1 MKIFT
6 IASLIGLAYTST
18 TFATE
23 SINLDDVIVSS
34 NRFSESNTSSALNIK
49 VISNDD
55 IKNSPAISIPDILS
69 MQAGLNVSSLY
80 GNQGIDSS
88 IDSRG
93 FGEAG
98 LSNTLILLD
107 GQRLN
112 SVDSSSI
119 QWASIPLAAIDHIE
133 IISGGGSV
141 LYGDRA
147 TGGVINIITDKSGKS
162 AASVTGSIG
171 SYGYKSLDGYASEGS
186 ENSYFNT
193 FVHTSDSNG
202 WRSNSASNQW
212 SVSGRG
218 GVLFNDGDAFIDY
231 SVYRVENGL
240 PGSIN
245 STSFKNDPRFARN
258 PFDFQVKD
266 GFRLRPG
273 VIIKLS
279 DNLLLAAE
287 LSISQENQ
295 HFDYASFALIS
306 DRSLNNYAFTP
317 RLKWSHDIGSMRSTS
332 VFGIDLYNG
341 VVDANNHGVYADDSA
356 RQNSQAI
363 YMQNDTAITSAVDFT
378 LGLRTQ
384 QNRQSANQLAF
395 GDPLN
400 YGTLAVNGS
409 AENTKTAYDVGLN
422 YHQSTWNI
430 YAKIG
435 TSFRFANTDELFGF
449 DPLTFQP
456 IFSGNIIKPQTAT
469 NKEIGA
475 TFKEN
480 NIDGKVAVYHTDVRN
495 EIGYDGNLGIN
506 TNFDPTVHQ
515 GLEAEL
521 SWKINSDV
529 KAKFNYTYTEAKF
542 RSGIYDGNQTPLV
555 PLNIAHAQ
563 LLWDMHQY
571 GKYIAEL
578 SHLGQRYTSGDF
590 TNTLAKLPSYTT
602 LDFRANYD
610 LKPFTLSIS
619 ALNLTDIKYSPY
631 AIFSSAKN
639 DYYYFPADG
648 RTFYLSARYDI
659 K

>member
-6 IASLIGLAYTST
+6 IASLIWLAYTST

-34 NRFSESNTSSALNIK
+34 NRFSESNTSSASNIK
-49 VISNDD
+49 VISKDD
-55 IKNSPAISIPDILS
+55 IKNSPAISIPDILR

-80 GNQGIDSS
+80 GSQGIDSS
-88 IDSRG
+88 VDSRG

-171 SYGYKSLDGYASEGS
+171 SYGYKSLDGYTSKGS
-186 ENSYFNT
+186 ENIYFNT

-202 WRSNSASNQW
+202 WRRNSASNQW

-218 GVLFNDGDAFIDY
+218 GVLFNAGDAFIDY
-231 SVYRVENGL
+231 AVYRVENGL

-245 STSFKNDPRFARN
+245 SITLQNNPRFARN

-266 GFRLRPG
+266 GFRVRPG
-273 VIIKLS
+273 VAVKLN

-295 HFDYASFALIS
+295 HFDYVSFATIS
-306 DRSLNNYAFTP
+306 DRSLSNYAFTP

-341 VVDANNHGVYADDSA
+341 GVNADNHGAYANDSA
-356 RQNSQAI
+356 KQKSQALYI
-363 YMQNDTAITSAVDFT
+363 QNDTAITSALDFT
-378 LGLRTQ
+378 LGVRTQ
-384 QNRQSANQLAF
+384 QNRQSATQLAF
-395 GDPLN
+395 GDPLY
-400 YGTLAVNGS
+400 YGTVAMNGS
-409 AENTKTAYDVGLN
+409 AMNTKTAYDIGLN
-422 YHQSTWNI
+422 YHQSTWST
-430 YAKIG
+430 YAKLG
-435 TSFRFANTDELFGF
+435 ASFRFANTDELFGF
-449 DPLTFQP
+449 DPMTYQP
-456 IFSGNIIKPQTAT
+456 IFSGNIIKPQTAI
-469 NKEIGA
+469 NKEVGA
-475 TFKEN
+475 TFKEK
-480 NIDGKVAVYHTDVRN
+480 NIEGKVAVYYTDVKN

-515 GLEAEL
+515 GVEVEL
-521 SWKINSDV
+521 GWKINSDV

-542 RSGIYDGNQTPLV
+542 RSGIYEGNQTPLV
-555 PLNIAHAQ
+555 PHNITHAQ
-563 LLWDMHQY
+563 LLWNMHGY
-571 GKYIAEL
+571 GKYVAEITYV
-578 SHLGQRYTSGDF
+578 GERYTSGDF
-590 TNTLAKLPSYTT
+590 INTLEKLPSYTT
-602 LDFRANYD
+602 LDLRANYD
-610 LKPFTLSIS
+610 LKPLTVSIS

-631 AIFSSAKN
+631 AIFSSTKN

-648 RTFYLSARYDI
+648 RTFYLSARYDF